1 MRARFTRGTQ
11 SNSRFFTNVE
21 VASLTGNSTLAMFS
35 KKTQFEERTVVISM
49 VKPMPYGGA
58 QLFGKCIDENEHN
71 GETINAIIFNTL
83 LDWDDRMPASGDVW
97 TIGGEF
103 VTNSFDPKR
112 LRQLK
117 AKRLHYHKPAGKM
130 LFYFLRYRKELQGL
144 QIGKNRWDRIQEH
157 FQDNPMALYEA
168 LEAGDW
174 EQLASVKSMTPE
186 MAARLILA
194 WRNVDRTDI
203 EVLAY
208 LQDKGF
214 DTRLGNKLLR
224 YWGKDAVKNMEAN
237 PYYLIAFIPWKTVD
251 AAAQMVYNIKPDDPR
266 RLVAAVLTV
275 LYWRLTDGKHTL
287 TSSVEL
293 KGWVKQAIG
302 LDDERL
308 VEKAIA
314 LALEKGVVVGNE
326 QNGYQTDGAARLEK
340 RVREALQA
348 LMSPKGGQGNHGHII
363 CTDNY
368 ISEIIARTEA
378 ALAQENHLDRFE
390 FNEEQRAAVKM
401 ALTKPLS
408 VICGGAGCGKT
419 AVLRAILLAVK
430 ELRKDFYQMALA
442 GRAAKRMEE
451 STHEESRTIA
461 KFLHEA
467 RRGKN
472 DLDRYPLI
480 VIDESSMLD
489 LPTMDAIL
497 GAVSKGAWLLFVGD
511 HHQLPP
517 IQFGLVFHQ
526 LIKSEVLYA
535 NGMITE
541 LKVPKRSSGASGIA
555 DFALAIR
562 EKRVP
567 RDLERT
573 YQHKAIPG
581 VSFIECDDKRQMN
594 ALVRK
599 VYYELGDQEN
609 TQILSIRD
617 DLNPGGVQSL
627 NLVIQA
633 YEDQRYYKKHGKP
646 RKTFMPNPDD
656 PGYRYSVGDKVMFLE
671 TDVLADLQ
679 NGSMGVV
686 QDVGDDH
693 LLCLFEGHTL
703 SVAIKFD
710 GLRKLTLAYSATT
723 HKFQGSQARR
733 IIIPIVR
740 SPKLLDNA
748 MIYTALTRGIEQVV
762 LIGDRE
768 SYEDAVQNRSNVE
781 ARQVGLVL

>member
-1 MRARFTRGTQ
+1 
-11 SNSRFFTNVE
+11 
-21 VASLTGNSTLAMFS
+21 MFS
-35 KKTQFEERTVVISM
+35 KKTQFEERTIVVST

-58 QLFGKCIDENEHN
+58 QVFGKCIDENDHK
-71 GETINAIIFNTL
+71 GKTVNAVIFNTL
-83 LDWDDRMPASGDVW
+83 LDRDDRMPAPGDVW

-103 VTNSFDPKR
+103 IPNSFDPNRPK
-112 LRQLK
+112 QLK
-117 AKRLHYHKPAGKM
+117 AKRLYYQKPVGKM

-144 QIGKNRWDRIQEH
+144 QISKNRWDRIQEH

-168 LEAGDW
+168 LEVGDW
-174 EQLASVKSMTPE
+174 VQLASVKNMTSE
-186 MAARLILA
+186 LAARLILA

-237 PYYLIAFIPWKTVD
+237 PYYLIAFTPWKTVD
-251 AAAQMVYNIKPDDPR
+251 AAAQTVYNIMPSDPR

-287 TSSVEL
+287 TSSAEL
-293 KGWVKQAIG
+293 KAWVKRAIG
-302 LDDERL
+302 LNDERFA
-308 VEKAIA
+308 EKAIA

-326 QNGYQTDGAARLEK
+326 QDGYQTDGAARLEK
-340 RVREALQA
+340 RVKEALQA
-348 LMSPKGGQGNHGHII
+348 LMHPKGGQGRHGHVV
-363 CTDNY
+363 CTDKF
-368 ISEIIARTEA
+368 ISEVIARTET
-378 ALAQENHLDRFE
+378 ALAKENGLDRFE

-419 AVLRAILLAVK
+419 AVLRAILLAIK

-451 STHEESRTIA
+451 TTHEESRTIA
-461 KFLHEA
+461 KFLHETQ
-467 RRGKN
+467 RGKI
-472 DLDRYPLI
+472 DLARYPFI
-480 VIDESSMLD
+480 VIDEASMLD

-497 GAVSKGAWLLFVGD
+497 RAVSKGAWLLFVGD

-517 IQFGLVFHQ
+517 ILFGLVFHQ
-526 LIKSEVLYA
+526 LVKSEALHA

-567 RDLERT
+567 RGLERT
-573 YQHKAIPG
+573 YQHRAMPG
-581 VSFIECDDKRQMN
+581 VSLIECNDKRQMN

-599 VYYELGDQEN
+599 VYDELGDQEN

-617 DLNPGGVQSL
+617 DLNPGGVQCL
-627 NLVIQA
+627 NQVIQA
-633 YEDQRYYKKHGKP
+633 YEDKRYYKKHGKH

-656 PGYRYSVGDKVMFLE
+656 PDYRYSVGDKVMFLE
-671 TDVLADLQ
+671 TEVLADLQ

-686 QDVGDDH
+686 QDVRDDH
-693 LLCLFEGHTL
+693 LLCLFDGHT
-703 SVAIKFD
+703 SATAIKFD
-710 GLRKLTLAYSATT
+710 ELRKLTLAYSATT
-723 HKFQGSQARR
+723 HKFQGSQAKR

-740 SPKLLDNA
+740 SLKLLDNA
-748 MIYTALTRGIEQVV
+748 MIYTAITRGIEQVI
-762 LIGDRE
+762 LIGDRNI
-768 SYEDAVQNRSNVE
+768 YEDAVRNISNVE
-781 ARQVGLVL
+781 ARQVGLTL